1 MREPATMER
10 GLTRA
15 ELAEL
20 AHELRREHARVAR
33 ALAPGESS
41 DVLHELEQALERI
54 DEGRYGLCAGCGR
67 RISFGR
73 LLVMPAT
80 QACVGCAW

>member
-10 GLTRA
+10 ALTRA

-20 AHELRREHARVAR
+20 ANELRREHARVAR
-33 ALAPGESS
+33 TLAPGESS
-41 DVLHELEQALERI
+41 HELHELEQALERI
-54 DEGRYGLCAGCGR
+54 DEARYGQCTGCGGH
-67 RISFGR
+67 ISFGR

-80 QACVGCAW
+80 QTCVGCAW